1 MKNPLS
7 IDPSALLS
15 KRYRKKQLLNNK
27 IVQEMIKDAYFRGK
41 MDMRGVLLHKD
52 EEKSPQKYLE
62 EIQHNNVKI
71 VR

>member
-27 IVQEMIKDAYFRGK
+27 IVQELIKDAYFRGK
-41 MDMRGVLLHKD
+41 MDIRGVLLHKD
-52 EEKSPQKYLE
+52 EERSPQDYLNA
-62 EIQHNNVKI
+62 I
-71 VR
+71 RGL